1 MELLDLDGVIEK
13 GVFEIPSYQR
23 GYAWQMR
30 QLKDFWND
38 LEHVSK
44 LGNQFHYMH
53 SLTLRE
59 LENEF
64 ENSAF
69 EIIDGQ
75 QRLATSLIL
84 LGLLAKTTQNKD
96 PKYSLINL
104 EPILSYKYYG
114 LSEAFRAITEEEK
127 DLEAFKTSFYAKNL
141 IEAYAF
147 FKEKIS
153 DTPIETLEKMFDALI
168 KKMLFSVVGL
178 NDSRIDPFSS
188 FETINNRGKDLS
200 TLELLKN
207 RLHFVAHKI
216 CEGKKLEKLQQEIN
230 DTYTLIYHDLRQFED
245 DHLEGFLKHF
255 VAYYYGEKGDFK
267 KRLLEMEFNAHKRYT
282 DNTNFN
288 DEYEKIDELLLY
300 LSYSSKVWYFLH
312 TLDDEE
318 LRIEITP
325 KMRGLLD
332 KMRRLNALNDNA
344 FLPLLLSLLTIQR
357 AGKSANEQ
365 PYTTKELEGLLEHLE
380 RFGFLIYVVAGKNT
394 AKNEWIE
401 LAFKAIQA
409 YRFWGDKITIE
420 NLPTLEE
427 NFFNRQGN
435 SALELLEESIHSLKN
450 TEKWYKW
457 GKALNYL
464 LYEYELHHNP
474 ETTLNFDGSIESI
487 EHILPQNPD
496 QGYSAKEKNWA
507 KNPNIVH
514 ALGNLLL
521 MAKNANSS
529 LSNKPFD
536 EKRKEYLKGSY
547 SEKEVAKNASFGV
560 EQIKERSEKLL
571 DFLIARYR
579 IAELVDEST
588 IKAFKN
594 ALLKTLDD
602 ASLKNKGS
610 IFSASNHNKEEQAML
625 KR

>member
-1 MELLDLDGVIEK
+1 MELLNLDGVIEK

-23 GYAWQMR
+23 GYAWHKE

-44 LGNQFHYMH
+44 LGDKFHYMH

-59 LENEF
+59 LENEL
-64 ENSAF
+64 EDSAF

-84 LGLLAKTTQNKD
+84 LGLLAKITQHKD
-96 PKYSLINL
+96 PKYYSMNL

-114 LSEAFRAITEEEK
+114 LSEAFRAIMEEEK

-141 IEAYAF
+141 IDAYEF

-153 DTPIETLEKMFDALI
+153 DTPMETLEKMFDALI
-168 KKMLFSVVGL
+168 KKMLFSVVEL
-178 NDSRIDPFSS
+178 NDNRIDPFSS

-216 CEGKKLEKLQQEIN
+216 CDEEDLENLQNEIN
-230 DTYTLIYHDLRQFED
+230 DTYTRIYHDLRQFED
-245 DHLEGFLKHF
+245 AHLESFLKHF
-255 VAYYYGEKGDFK
+255 VAYYYGENSKFK
-267 KRLLEMEFNAHKRYT
+267 ERLLDTAFDAHKKY
-282 DNTNFN
+282 DDLY
-288 DEYEKIDELLLY
+288 DEYEKINDLLLY

-325 KMRGLLD
+325 KMRNLLD
-332 KMRRLNALNDNA
+332 KMRRLNALSDNA
-344 FLPLLLSLLTIQR
+344 FLPLLLSLLTIQLAVR
-357 AGKSANEQ
+357 SGSERH
-365 PYTTKELEGLLEHLE
+365 YTTKELEDLLEYLE
-380 RFGFLIYVVAGKNT
+380 RFGFLIYGVAGKDT
-394 AKNEWIE
+394 TKNEWIR

-409 YRFWGDKITIE
+409 CRFWEDKITIE
-420 NLPTLEE
+420 DLPTLEK
-427 NFFNRQGN
+427 NFFKGKY
-435 SALELLEESIHSLKN
+435 SGLELLEESIHSKKN
-450 TEKWYKW
+450 AEKWYQW

-464 LYEYELHHNP
+464 LYEYELYHNP
-474 ETTLNFDGSIESI
+474 ETTLNFDSSIESI
-487 EHILPQNPD
+487 EHILPQKPD

-507 KNPNIVH
+507 KNPHIVH

-521 MAKNANSS
+521 ISKNANSS
-529 LSNKPFD
+529 LSNKPFE
-536 EKRKEYLKGSY
+536 EKRKQYLKGSY
-547 SEKEVAKNASFGV
+547 SEKEVAKNASFGIV
-560 EQIKERSEKLL
+560 EIQKRSEKLL

-579 IAELVDEST
+579 IAELVGESA

-594 ALLKTLDD
+594 ALLKE
-602 ASLKNKGS
+602 
-610 IFSASNHNKEEQAML
+610 I
-625 KR
+625 R

>member
-1 MELLDLDGVIEK
+1 MELLNLDGVIEK

-23 GYAWQMR
+23 GYAWQER
-30 QLKDFWND
+30 QLEDFWND

-44 LGNQFHYMH
+44 LGDKFHYMH

-59 LENEF
+59 SENEF
-64 ENSAF
+64 ESSAF

-84 LGLLAKTTQNKD
+84 LGLLAKITQNKD

-141 IEAYAF
+141 IDAYAF

-178 NDSRIDPFSS
+178 NDNRIDPFSS

-200 TLELLKN
+200 TLELFKN

-216 CEGKKLEKLQQEIN
+216 CDGKKLEKLQQEIN
-230 DTYTLIYHDLRQFED
+230 NTYTLIYHDLRQFKD

-255 VAYYYGEKGDFK
+255 VAYYYGEKSDFK
-267 KRLLEMEFNAHKRYT
+267 GRLLNTAFDAHEKY
-282 DNTNFN
+282 DDLY
-288 DEYEKIDELLLY
+288 DEYERIDELLFY
-300 LSYSSKVWYFLH
+300 LSYSSKVWHFLH
-312 TLDDEE
+312 TLDGKSIALIFDDNKKLE
-318 LRIEITP
+318 IEITP

-332 KMRRLNALNDNA
+332 KMRRLNALSDNA
-344 FLPLLLSLLTIQR
+344 FLPLLLSLLTIQLV
-357 AGKSANEQ
+357 GKSANEQ
-365 PYTTKELEGLLEHLE
+365 PYTTQELESLLEYLE
-380 RFGFLIYVVAGKNT
+380 RFGFLVYGVAGKNT

-401 LAFKAIQA
+401 SAFRALKA
-409 YRFWGDKITIE
+409 YRDGEENTAIE
-420 NLPTLEE
+420 KLPTLEKS
-427 NFFNRQGN
+427 FFNKTNN
-435 SALELLEESIHSLKN
+435 SALELLEESIHSKKN
-450 TEKWYKW
+450 TEKWYRW

-464 LYEYELHHNP
+464 LYEYELYHNP
-474 ETTLNFDGSIESI
+474 ETTLNFDSSIESI
-487 EHILPQNPD
+487 EHILPQKPD
-496 QGYSAKEKNWA
+496 QGYSDKEKNWA
-507 KNPNIVH
+507 KNPHIVH

-536 EKRKEYLKGSY
+536 EKRKEYIKGSY

-560 EQIKERSEKLL
+560 AQIKERSEKLL
-571 DFLIARYR
+571 DFLIAHYR
-579 IAELVDEST
+579 IAELVDESA

-594 ALLKTLDD
+594 ALLKDI
-602 ASLKNKGS
+602 K
-610 IFSASNHNKEEQAML
+610 
-625 KR
+625 

>member
-1 MELLDLDGVIEK
+1 M
-13 GVFEIPSYQR
+13 
-23 GYAWQMR
+23 
-30 QLKDFWND
+30 
-38 LEHVSK
+38 
-44 LGNQFHYMH
+44 
-53 SLTLRE
+53 
-59 LENEF
+59 
-64 ENSAF
+64 
-69 EIIDGQ
+69 
-75 QRLATSLIL
+75 
-84 LGLLAKTTQNKD
+84 
-96 PKYSLINL
+96 
-104 EPILSYKYYG
+104 
-114 LSEAFRAITEEEK
+114 SEAFRAITEKEK
-127 DLEAFKTSFYAKNL
+127 DLKAFKTSFYAKNL
-141 IEAYAF
+141 IEAYEF
-147 FKEKIS
+147 FQEKIS
-153 DTPIETLEKMFDALI
+153 DTPIEALEKMFDALI

-178 NDSRIDPFSS
+178 NDNRIDPFSS

-230 DTYTLIYHDLRQFED
+230 DTYTLIYHDLRQFKD

-288 DEYEKIDELLLY
+288 EEYEKIDDLLFY
-300 LSYSSKVWYFLH
+300 LSYSSKVWNFLR

-325 KMRGLLD
+325 KMRDLLD
-332 KMRRLNALNDNA
+332 KMRRLNALSDNA
-344 FLPLLLSLLTIQR
+344 FLPLLLSLLTIQLAVR
-357 AGKSANEQ
+357 SGSKRH
-365 PYTTKELEGLLEHLE
+365 YTTKELEDLLEYLE
-380 RFGFLIYVVAGKNT
+380 RFGFLIYGVAGKDT
-394 AKNEWIE
+394 PKNEWIE

-409 YRFWGDKITIE
+409 CRSWDDKITIE
-420 NLPTLEE
+420 NLPTLEKS
-427 NFFNRQGN
+427 FFNRQGN
-435 SALELLEESIHSLKN
+435 SGLELLEESIHSKKN

-457 GKALNYL
+457 KNALNYL

-496 QGYSAKEKNWA
+496 QGYSAKEKSWA

-521 MAKNANSS
+521 IPKNANSS

-571 DFLIARYR
+571 DFLIVHYR
-579 IAELVDEST
+579 IAELVGESA

-594 ALLKTLDD
+594 A
-602 ASLKNKGS
+602 SLKDIK
-610 IFSASNHNKEEQAML
+610 
-625 KR
+625 

>member
-1 MELLDLDGVIEK
+1 MELLTLDGVIEK

-23 GYAWQMR
+23 GYAWQER

-44 LGNQFHYMH
+44 LGDKFHYMH

-64 ENSAF
+64 ESSAF

-104 EPILSYKYYG
+104 EPVLSYKYYG

-141 IEAYAF
+141 IDAYAF

-153 DTPIETLEKMFDALI
+153 DTPVGTLEKMFDALI
-168 KKMLFSVVGL
+168 KKMLFSVVEL
-178 NDSRIDPFSS
+178 NDNRIDPFSS

-200 TLELLKN
+200 TLELFKN

-216 CEGKKLEKLQQEIN
+216 CDGKKLEKLQNEIN
-230 DTYTLIYHDLRQFED
+230 DTYTRIYYDLRHFKD
-245 DHLEGFLKHF
+245 DHLEGFLKYF

-267 KRLLEMEFNAHKRYT
+267 KRLLEMEFNAHQRYT
-282 DNTNFN
+282 DNTNFD
-288 DEYEKIDELLLY
+288 DEYEKIDELLFY
-300 LSYSSKVWYFLH
+300 LSYSSKVWNFLH
-312 TLDDEE
+312 TLDEKSIALIFDDNRKLEM
-318 LRIEITP
+318 EITP

-332 KMRRLNALNDNA
+332 KMRRLNALSDNA
-344 FLPLLLSLLTIQR
+344 FLPLLLSLLTIQLVGR
-357 AGKSANEQ
+357 SANEQ
-365 PYTTKELEGLLEHLE
+365 PYTTQELEGLLEYLE
-380 RFGFLIYVVAGKNT
+380 RFGFLIYGVAGKNT

-401 LAFKAIQA
+401 LAFEAFRA
-409 YRFWGDKITIE
+409 YRYGEENIAIE
-420 NLPTLEE
+420 KLPTLEKS
-427 NFFNRQGN
+427 FFNRQGN
-435 SALELLEESIHSLKN
+435 SGLELLEESIHSKKN
-450 TEKWYKW
+450 TEKWYQW

-464 LYEYELHHNP
+464 LYEYELYHNP
-474 ETTLNFDGSIESI
+474 ETTLNFDSSIESI
-487 EHILPQNPD
+487 EHILPQKPD
-496 QGYSAKEKNWA
+496 QGYSAKEKSWA
-507 KNPNIVH
+507 KNPHIVH

-521 MAKNANSS
+521 IAKNANSS
-529 LSNKPFD
+529 LSNKPFE
-536 EKRKEYLKGSY
+536 EKRKAYLKGSY

-560 EQIKERSEKLL
+560 VEIQQRSEKLL

-579 IAELVDEST
+579 IAELVGESA

-594 ALLKTLDD
+594 ALLKD
-602 ASLKNKGS
+602 
-610 IFSASNHNKEEQAML
+610 IE
-625 KR
+625 

>member
-1 MELLDLDGVIEK
+1 MELLNLDGVIEK

-23 GYAWQMR
+23 GYAWQER

-44 LGNQFHYMH
+44 LGDKFHYMH

-59 LENEF
+59 TENEF

-84 LGLLAKTTQNKD
+84 LGLLAKITQNKD

-114 LSEAFRAITEEEK
+114 LSEAFRAIMEEEK
-127 DLEAFKTSFYAKNL
+127 DLERFQISFYAKNL
-141 IEAYAF
+141 IDAYAF
-147 FKEKIS
+147 FQEKIS
-153 DTPIETLEKMFDALI
+153 DTPIEALEKMFDALI

-178 NDSRIDPFSS
+178 NDNRIDPFSS

-216 CEGKKLEKLQQEIN
+216 CDGKKLEKLQQEIN

-245 DHLEGFLKHF
+245 AHLEGFLKHF

-267 KRLLEMEFNAHKRYT
+267 KRLLEMEFNAHQRYT
-282 DNTNFN
+282 DNTNFD
-288 DEYEKIDELLLY
+288 DEYEKIDDLLFY
-300 LSYSSKVWYFLH
+300 LSYSSKVWHFLH
-312 TLDDEE
+312 TLDEKSITLIVDDNKKLEM
-318 LRIEITP
+318 EITP
-325 KMRGLLD
+325 KMRSLLD
-332 KMRRLNALNDNA
+332 KMRRLNALSDNA
-344 FLPLLLSLLTIQR
+344 FLPLLLSLLTIQL

-365 PYTTKELEGLLEHLE
+365 PYTTQELEGLLEYLE
-380 RFGFLIYVVAGKNT
+380 RFGFLIYGVTGKNT

-401 LAFKAIQA
+401 LAFEAFRAFRYGEENIV
-409 YRFWGDKITIE
+409 IE
-420 NLPTLEE
+420 KLPTLEK

-435 SALELLEESIHSLKN
+435 SALELLEESIHSKKN
-450 TEKWYKW
+450 AEKWYQW

-464 LYEYELHHNP
+464 LYEYELYHNP
-474 ETTLNFDGSIESI
+474 ETTLNFDSSIESI

-521 MAKNANSS
+521 IPKNANSS
-529 LSNKPFD
+529 LSNKPFE
-536 EKRKEYLKGSY
+536 EKRKEYFKGSY

-560 EQIKERSEKLL
+560 AQIKERSEKLL
-571 DFLIARYR
+571 DFLIAHYR
-579 IAELVDEST
+579 IAELVGESA

-594 ALLKTLDD
+594 ALLKD
-602 ASLKNKGS
+602 
-610 IFSASNHNKEEQAML
+610 IE
-625 KR
+625 

>member
-1 MELLDLDGVIEK
+1 MELLNLDGVMEK

-23 GYAWQMR
+23 GYAWQER

-44 LGNQFHYMH
+44 LGDKFHYMH

-96 PKYSLINL
+96 PKCSLINL

-114 LSEAFRAITEEEK
+114 LSETFRAITEEEK

-141 IEAYAF
+141 IEAYTF

-153 DTPIETLEKMFDALI
+153 DTPIEALEKMFDALI

-178 NDSRIDPFSS
+178 NDNRIDPFSS

-216 CEGKKLEKLQQEIN
+216 CEGKKLEKLQNEIN
-230 DTYTLIYHDLRQFED
+230 NTYTLIYHDLRQFED
-245 DHLEGFLKHF
+245 AHLESFLKHF
-255 VAYYYGEKGDFK
+255 VEYYYGEKGDFK

-288 DEYEKIDELLLY
+288 EEYEKIDDLLFY
-300 LSYSSKVWYFLH
+300 LSYSSKVWNFLH
-312 TLDDEE
+312 TLDEKSITLIVDDNKKLE
-318 LRIEITP
+318 IEITP
-325 KMRGLLD
+325 KMRGLLE
-332 KMRRLNALNDNA
+332 KMRRLNALSDNA

-365 PYTTKELEGLLEHLE
+365 PYTTQELEGLLEHLE
-380 RFGFLIYVVAGKNT
+380 RFGFLIYGVASKNT

-420 NLPTLEE
+420 DLPTLEK

-435 SALELLEESIHSLKN
+435 SALELLEESILSKKN
-450 TEKWYKW
+450 AEKWYKW

-496 QGYSAKEKNWA
+496 QGYSTKEKSWA

-536 EKRKEYLKGSY
+536 EKRKQYLKGSY

-571 DFLIARYR
+571 DFLIAHYR
-579 IAELVDEST
+579 IAELVGESA

-594 ALLKTLDD
+594 ALLKDI
-602 ASLKNKGS
+602 K
-610 IFSASNHNKEEQAML
+610 
-625 KR
+625 

>member
-1 MELLDLDGVIEK
+1 MELLNLDGVIEK

-23 GYAWQMR
+23 GYAWQER

-44 LGNQFHYMH
+44 LGDKFHYMH

-59 LENEF
+59 TENEF
-64 ENSAF
+64 ESGTF

-141 IEAYAF
+141 IDAYAF

-178 NDSRIDPFSS
+178 NDNRIDPFSS

-200 TLELLKN
+200 TLELFKN

-216 CEGKKLEKLQQEIN
+216 CDEGDLENLQNEIN
-230 DTYTLIYHDLRQFED
+230 DTYTRIYHDLRFFED
-245 DHLEGFLKHF
+245 AHLEGFLKHF

-282 DNTNFN
+282 DNTNFD
-288 DEYEKIDELLLY
+288 DEYERIDDLLFY
-300 LSYSSKVWYFLH
+300 LSYSSKVWHFLH
-312 TLDDEE
+312 TLDEKSITLIVDDNKKLEM
-318 LRIEITP
+318 EITP

-332 KMRRLNALNDNA
+332 KMRRLNALSDNA
-344 FLPLLLSLLTIQR
+344 FLPLLLSLLTIQLVGR
-357 AGKSANEQ
+357 SANEQ
-365 PYTTKELEGLLEHLE
+365 PYTTKELEGLLEYLE
-380 RFGFLIYVVAGKNT
+380 RFGFLIYGVAGKNT

-401 LAFKAIQA
+401 LAFEAFRAFRYGEENIV
-409 YRFWGDKITIE
+409 IE
-420 NLPTLEE
+420 KLPTLEKS
-427 NFFNRQGN
+427 FFNRQGN
-435 SALELLEESIHSLKN
+435 SGLELLEESIHSKKN
-450 TEKWYKW
+450 AEKWYQW

-474 ETTLNFDGSIESI
+474 ETTLNFDSSIESI

-496 QGYSAKEKNWA
+496 QGYSTKEKNWA

-521 MAKNANSS
+521 IPKNANSS

-547 SEKEVAKNASFGV
+547 SEKEVAKNASFGI

-571 DFLIARYR
+571 DFLIAHYR
-579 IAELVDEST
+579 IAELVNESA

-594 ALLKTLDD
+594 A
-602 ASLKNKGS
+602 SLKDIK
-610 IFSASNHNKEEQAML
+610 
-625 KR
+625 

>member
-1 MELLDLDGVIEK
+1 MELLTLDGVIEK

-23 GYAWQMR
+23 GYAWQIR

-53 SLTLRE
+53 SLTLRG
-59 LENEF
+59 LENEL
-64 ENSAF
+64 EDSAF

-84 LGLLAKTTQNKD
+84 LGLLAKTTKHKD
-96 PKYSLINL
+96 PKYDSINL

-114 LSEAFRAITEEEK
+114 LSEAFRAIMGEEK

-147 FKEKIS
+147 FQEKIS
-153 DTPIETLEKMFDALI
+153 DTPMETLEKMFDALT
-168 KKMLFSVVGL
+168 KKMLFSVVEL
-178 NDSRIDPFSS
+178 NDNRIDPFSS

-216 CEGKKLEKLQQEIN
+216 CDEEDLENLQQEIN
-230 DTYTLIYHDLRQFED
+230 DTYTRIYHDLRQFED
-245 DHLEGFLKHF
+245 DHLESFLKHF
-255 VAYYYGEKGDFK
+255 VAYYYGENSKFK
-267 KRLLEMEFNAHKRYT
+267 ERLLDTAFDAHKKY
-282 DNTNFN
+282 DDLY
-288 DEYEKIDELLLY
+288 DEYEKINDLLLY
-300 LSYSSKVWYFLH
+300 LSYSSKVWYFLR

-332 KMRRLNALNDNA
+332 KMWRLNDLSDNA
-344 FLPLLLSLLTIQR
+344 FLPLLLSLLTIQLAVR
-357 AGKSANEQ
+357 SGSERH
-365 PYTTKELEGLLEHLE
+365 YTAQELEDLLEYLE
-380 RFGFLIYVVAGKNT
+380 RFGFLIYGVAGKNT
-394 AKNEWIE
+394 AKNEWIG

-409 YRFWGDKITIE
+409 CRFWEDKITIE
-420 NLPTLEE
+420 DLPPLEKH
-427 NFFNRQGN
+427 FFNKQNN
-435 SALELLEESIHSLKN
+435 SALELLEENIHSKKN
-450 TEKWYKW
+450 TEKWYQW

-474 ETTLNFDGSIESI
+474 ETTLNFDSSIESI
-487 EHILPQNPD
+487 EHILPQKPD
-496 QGYSAKEKNWA
+496 QGYSAKEKSWA
-507 KNPNIVH
+507 KNPHIVH

-521 MAKNANSS
+521 IPKNANSS
-529 LSNKPFD
+529 LSNKPFE
-536 EKRKEYLKGSY
+536 EKRKAYLKGSY
-547 SEKEVAKNASFGV
+547 SEKEVAKNASFGIT
-560 EQIKERSEKLL
+560 EIQQRSEKLL
-571 DFLIARYR
+571 DFLIAHYC
-579 IAELVDEST
+579 IAELVGESA

-594 ALLKTLDD
+594 ALLKD
-602 ASLKNKGS
+602 
-610 IFSASNHNKEEQAML
+610 IE
-625 KR
+625 

>member
-1 MELLDLDGVIEK
+1 MKLLDLDGVIEK

-23 GYAWQMR
+23 GYAWQER

-44 LGNQFHYMH
+44 LGDKFHYMH

-64 ENSAF
+64 EDSAF

-127 DLEAFKTSFYAKNL
+127 DLKAFKTSFYAKNL
-141 IEAYAF
+141 IDAYAF

-153 DTPIETLEKMFDALI
+153 NTPIETLEKMFDAII
-168 KKMLFSVVGL
+168 KKMLFSVVEL
-178 NDSRIDPFSS
+178 NDNRIYPFSS

-200 TLELLKN
+200 TLELFKN

-216 CEGKKLEKLQQEIN
+216 CDEEDLENIQQEIN
-230 DTYTLIYHDLRQFED
+230 DTYTRIYHDLRHFKD

-282 DNTNFN
+282 DNTNFD
-288 DEYEKIDELLLY
+288 DEYERIDDLLFY
-300 LSYSSKVWYFLH
+300 LSYSSKVWHFLH
-312 TLDDEE
+312 TLDEKSIALIVDDNKKLEM
-318 LRIEITP
+318 EITP
-325 KMRGLLD
+325 KMRGLLE
-332 KMRRLNALNDNA
+332 KMRRLNALSDNA
-344 FLPLLLSLLTIQR
+344 FLPLLLSLLTIQLVGR
-357 AGKSANEQ
+357 SANEQ
-365 PYTTKELEGLLEHLE
+365 PYTTQELEGLLEYLE
-380 RFGFLIYVVAGKNT
+380 RFGFLIYGVAGKNT

-401 LAFKAIQA
+401 SAFMAFKA
-409 YRFWGDKITIE
+409 YRDGEENIAIE
-420 NLPTLEE
+420 KLPTLEKS
-427 NFFNRQGN
+427 FFNKTKN
-435 SALELLEESIHSLKN
+435 SALELLEESIHSKKN
-450 TEKWYKW
+450 TEKWYGW

-464 LYEYELHHNP
+464 LYEYELCHNP
-474 ETTLNFDGSIESI
+474 ETTLNFDSNIESI

-521 MAKNANSS
+521 IPKNANSS

-536 EKRKEYLKGSY
+536 EKRKEYIKGSY
-547 SEKEVAKNASFGV
+547 SEKEVAKNASFGIT
-560 EQIKERSEKLL
+560 EIQQRSEKLL
-571 DFLIARYR
+571 DFLIAHYR
-579 IAELVDEST
+579 IAELVSEDA
-588 IKAFKN
+588 IKDFKN
-594 ALLKTLDD
+594 ALLKDI
-602 ASLKNKGS
+602 K
-610 IFSASNHNKEEQAML
+610 
-625 KR
+625 

>member
-1 MELLDLDGVIEK
+1 MELLNLDGVIEK

-23 GYAWQMR
+23 GYAWQIR

-64 ENSAF
+64 ESSAF

-127 DLEAFKTSFYAKNL
+127 DLKAFKTSFYAKNL
-141 IEAYAF
+141 IDAYTF

-153 DTPIETLEKMFDALI
+153 DTPIEALEKMFDALI
-168 KKMLFSVVGL
+168 NKMLFSVVGL
-178 NDSRIDPFSS
+178 NDNRIDPFSS

-200 TLELLKN
+200 TLELFKN

-216 CEGKKLEKLQQEIN
+216 CDGKKLEKLQQEIN
-230 DTYTLIYHDLRQFED
+230 DTYTLIYHDLKQLED

-282 DNTNFN
+282 DNTNFD
-288 DEYEKIDELLLY
+288 DEYERIDDLLFY
-300 LSYSSKVWYFLH
+300 LSYSSKVWNFLH
-312 TLDDEE
+312 PLDEKSITLIVDDNKKLEM
-318 LRIEITP
+318 EITP
-325 KMRGLLD
+325 KMRGLLN

-344 FLPLLLSLLTIQR
+344 FLPLLLSLLTIQLVGR
-357 AGKSANEQ
+357 SANEQ
-365 PYTTKELEGLLEHLE
+365 PYTTQELEGLLEYLE
-380 RFGFLIYVVAGKNT
+380 RFGFLIYGVAGKNT
-394 AKNEWIE
+394 PKNEWIE
-401 LAFKAIQA
+401 LAFRAFKA
-409 YRFWGDKITIE
+409 YRDGEENTAIE
-420 NLPTLEE
+420 DLPTLEKS
-427 NFFNRQGN
+427 FFNKTKN
-435 SALELLEESIHSLKN
+435 SALELLEENIHSKKN
-450 TEKWYKW
+450 TEKWYRW

-474 ETTLNFDGSIESI
+474 ETTLNFDSSIESI
-487 EHILPQNPD
+487 EHILPQKPD
-496 QGYSAKEKNWA
+496 QGYSDKEKNWA
-507 KNPNIVH
+507 KNPHIVH

-521 MAKNANSS
+521 IPKNANSS

-571 DFLIARYR
+571 DFLIAHYR
-579 IAELVDEST
+579 IAELVNESA

-594 ALLKTLDD
+594 ALLKDI
-602 ASLKNKGS
+602 K
-610 IFSASNHNKEEQAML
+610 
-625 KR
+625 

>member
-23 GYAWQMR
+23 GYAWQER

-44 LGNQFHYMH
+44 LGDKFHYMH

-64 ENSAF
+64 ESSAF

-114 LSEAFRAITEEEK
+114 LNEAFRAIMEGEK
-127 DLEAFKTSFYAKNL
+127 DLERFQTSFYAKNL
-141 IEAYAF
+141 IDAYAF

-153 DTPIETLEKMFDALI
+153 DTPVETLEKMFDALI
-168 KKMLFSVVGL
+168 KKMLFSVVEL

-200 TLELLKN
+200 TLELFKN

-216 CEGKKLEKLQQEIN
+216 CDGKKLEKLQNEIN
-230 DTYTLIYHDLRQFED
+230 DTYTRIYYDLRQFED
-245 DHLEGFLKHF
+245 AHLESFLKHF
-255 VAYYYGEKGDFK
+255 VEYYYGEKGDFK
-267 KRLLEMEFNAHKRYT
+267 KRLLEMEFNAHQRYT
-282 DNTNFN
+282 DNTNFD
-288 DEYEKIDELLLY
+288 DEYERIDHLLFY
-300 LSYSSKVWYFLH
+300 LSYSSKVWNFLH
-312 TLDDEE
+312 TLDEKSIALIFDDNRKLEM
-318 LRIEITP
+318 EITP
-325 KMRGLLD
+325 KMHGLLD
-332 KMRRLNALNDNA
+332 KMRRLNVLSVNA
-344 FLPLLLSLLTIQR
+344 FLPLLLSLLTIQLVGR
-357 AGKSANEQ
+357 SANEQ
-365 PYTTKELEGLLEHLE
+365 PYTTQELEGLLEYLE
-380 RFGFLIYVVAGKNT
+380 RFGFLIYGVAGKNT

-401 LAFKAIQA
+401 LAFMAFRA
-409 YRFWGDKITIE
+409 YRYGEENIAIE
-420 NLPTLEE
+420 KLPTLEKS
-427 NFFNRQGN
+427 FFNRQGN
-435 SALELLEESIHSLKN
+435 SALELLEESIHSKKN
-450 TEKWYKW
+450 TEKWYQW
-457 GKALNYL
+457 GKVLNYL

-474 ETTLNFDGSIESI
+474 ETTPNFDSSIESI
-487 EHILPQNPD
+487 EHILPQKPD

-507 KNPNIVH
+507 KNPHIVH

-521 MAKNANSS
+521 IPKNANSS
-529 LSNKPFD
+529 LSNKPFE

-560 EQIKERSEKLL
+560 AQIKERSEKLL
-571 DFLIARYR
+571 NFLIARYR
-579 IAELVDEST
+579 IAELVGESA
-588 IKAFKN
+588 IKSFKN
-594 ALLKTLDD
+594 ALLKD
-602 ASLKNKGS
+602 
-610 IFSASNHNKEEQAML
+610 IE
-625 KR
+625 

>member
-1 MELLDLDGVIEK
+1 MELLNLDGVIEK

-23 GYAWQMR
+23 GYAWQIR

-44 LGNQFHYMH
+44 LGSQFHYMH

-96 PKYSLINL
+96 PKYSLTNL

-114 LSEAFRAITEEEK
+114 LSEAFRAIIEEEK
-127 DLEAFKTSFYAKNL
+127 DLKAFKTSFYAKNL
-141 IEAYAF
+141 IDAYTF

-153 DTPIETLEKMFDALI
+153 DTPIEALEKMFDALT
-168 KKMLFSVVGL
+168 KKMLFSVVEL
-178 NDSRIDPFSS
+178 NDNRIDPFSS

-230 DTYTLIYHDLRQFED
+230 DTYTLIYHDLRQSED
-245 DHLEGFLKHF
+245 AHLEGFLKHF

-288 DEYEKIDELLLY
+288 DEYEKIDELLFY
-300 LSYSSKVWYFLH
+300 LSYSSKVWNFLH
-312 TLDDEE
+312 TPDEKSIALIVDDNKKLE
-318 LRIEITP
+318 IEITP
-325 KMRGLLD
+325 NMRGLLE
-332 KMRRLNALNDNA
+332 KMRRLNALSENA

-380 RFGFLIYVVAGKNT
+380 RFGFLIYGVAGKNT

-420 NLPTLEE
+420 DLPALEK

-450 TEKWYKW
+450 TEKWYQW

-487 EHILPQNPD
+487 EHILPQKPD
-496 QGYSAKEKNWA
+496 QGYSAKEKSWA
-507 KNPNIVH
+507 KNPHIVH

-521 MAKNANSS
+521 IAKNTNSS

-536 EKRKEYLKGSY
+536 EKRKQYLKGSY

-560 EQIKERSEKLL
+560 AQIKERSERLL
-571 DFLIARYR
+571 NFLIAHYR
-579 IAELVDEST
+579 IAELVDESA

-594 ALLKTLDD
+594 ALLKDI
-602 ASLKNKGS
+602 K
-610 IFSASNHNKEEQAML
+610 
-625 KR
+625 

>member
-1 MELLDLDGVIEK
+1 MELLDLDGVMAK

-44 LGNQFHYMH
+44 LGDKFHYMH

-84 LGLLAKTTQNKD
+84 LSLLAKITKHKD
-96 PKYSLINL
+96 PKYSSMNL
-104 EPILSYKYYG
+104 EPVLSYKYYG
-114 LSEAFRAITEEEK
+114 LNEAFRAIMEEEK
-127 DLEAFKTSFYAKNL
+127 DLERFQTSFYAKNL
-141 IEAYAF
+141 IDAYAF
-147 FKEKIS
+147 FQEKIS
-153 DTPIETLEKMFDALI
+153 DTPIETLEKMFDALT
-168 KKMLFSVVGL
+168 KKMLFSVVEL

-200 TLELLKN
+200 TLELFKN
-207 RLHFVAHKI
+207 RLHFVVHKI
-216 CEGKKLEKLQQEIN
+216 CDEEELENLQQEIN

-245 DHLEGFLKHF
+245 DHLERFLKHF

-282 DNTNFN
+282 VNTTFS
-288 DEYEKIDELLLY
+288 DEYEKIDDLLFY
-300 LSYSSKVWYFLH
+300 LSYSSKVWNFLH
-312 TLDDEE
+312 TPDEKSTALIVDDNKKLE
-318 LRIEITP
+318 IEITP
-325 KMRGLLD
+325 KMRGLLE
-332 KMRRLNALNDNA
+332 KMRRLNALSDNA
-344 FLPLLLSLLTIQR
+344 FLPLLLSLLTIQLAVR
-357 AGKSANEQ
+357 SGSERH
-365 PYTTKELEGLLEHLE
+365 YTTKELEDLLEYLE
-380 RFGFLIYVVAGKNT
+380 RFGFLIYGVAGKNT
-394 AKNEWIE
+394 AKNEWIG

-409 YRFWGDKITIE
+409 YRFWGDKISIE
-420 NLPTLEE
+420 ELPTLEK
-427 NFFNRQGN
+427 NFFKGN
-435 SALELLEESIHSLKN
+435 YSGLELLEESIHSKKN
-450 TEKWYKW
+450 TEKWYQW

-474 ETTLNFDGSIESI
+474 ETTLNFDSSLESIESI

-536 EKRKEYLKGSY
+536 EKRKAYLKGSY

-571 DFLIARYR
+571 DFLIAHYR
-579 IAELVDEST
+579 IAELVGESA

-594 ALLKTLDD
+594 A
-602 ASLKNKGS
+602 SLEDIK
-610 IFSASNHNKEEQAML
+610 
-625 KR
+625 

>member
-1 MELLDLDGVIEK
+1 MELLNLDGVIEK

-23 GYAWQMR
+23 GYAWQMK
-30 QLKDFWND
+30 QLEDFWND

-44 LGNQFHYMH
+44 LENKFHYMH
-53 SLTLRE
+53 SLTLRKSDDD
-59 LENEF
+59 F
-64 ENSAF
+64 GDIDF

-84 LGLLAKTTQNKD
+84 LGLLAKTTKNEN
-96 PKYSLINL
+96 YSLANL
-104 EPILSYKYYG
+104 KSILSYNFYYHDIG
-114 LSEAFRAITEEEK
+114 EAFRAITEEE
-127 DLEAFKTSFYAKNL
+127 DLEKFKTSFYAKNL
-141 IEAYAF
+141 IKAYTF
-147 FKEKIS
+147 FKEEIS
-153 DTPIETLEKMFDALI
+153 NTPIETLEKMFDALI
-168 KKMLFSVVGL
+168 KKMLFSVVEL
-178 NDSRIDPFSS
+178 NDNRIDPFSS

-216 CEGKKLEKLQQEIN
+216 CDEKEELENLQKKIN
-230 DTYTLIYHDLRQFED
+230 DTYTRIYYDLRHFKD

-288 DEYEKIDELLLY
+288 DEYERIDDLLFY
-300 LSYSSKVWYFLH
+300 LSYSSKVWNFLH
-312 TLDDEE
+312 TLDEKSIALIFDDNRKLEM
-318 LRIEITP
+318 EITP
-325 KMRGLLD
+325 KTRGLLD
-332 KMRRLNALNDNA
+332 KMRRLNALSDNA
-344 FLPLLLSLLTIQR
+344 FLPLLLSLLTIQLVGR
-357 AGKSANEQ
+357 SANEQ
-365 PYTTKELEGLLEHLE
+365 PYTTQELEGLLEYLE
-380 RFGFLIYVVAGKNT
+380 RFGFLIYGVAGKDT

-401 LAFKAIQA
+401 LAFEAFRA
-409 YRFWGDKITIE
+409 YRYGEENIVIE
-420 NLPTLEE
+420 KLPTLEKS
-427 NFFNRQGN
+427 FFKGEH
-435 SALELLEESIHSLKN
+435 SGLELLEESIHSKKN
-450 TEKWYKW
+450 TEKWYQW

-474 ETTLNFDGSIESI
+474 ETTLNFDSSIESI

-529 LSNKPFD
+529 LSNKPFG

-547 SEKEVAKNASFGV
+547 SEKEVAKNASFGIT
-560 EQIKERSEKLL
+560 EIQERSEKLL

-579 IAELVDEST
+579 IAELVGESA

-594 ALLKTLDD
+594 ALLKEI
-602 ASLKNKGS
+602 K
-610 IFSASNHNKEEQAML
+610 
-625 KR
+625 

>member
-1 MELLDLDGVIEK
+1 MELLNLDGVIEK

-23 GYAWQMR
+23 GYAWQER

-44 LGNQFHYMH
+44 LGDKFHYMH

-64 ENSAF
+64 EDSAF

-127 DLEAFKTSFYAKNL
+127 DLKAFKTSFYAKNL
-141 IEAYAF
+141 IDAYAF

-153 DTPIETLEKMFDALI
+153 NTPIETLEKMFDAII
-168 KKMLFSVVGL
+168 KKMLFSVVEL
-178 NDSRIDPFSS
+178 NDNRIDPFSS

-200 TLELLKN
+200 TLELFKN

-216 CEGKKLEKLQQEIN
+216 CDEEDLENIQQEIN
-230 DTYTLIYHDLRQFED
+230 DTYTRIYHDLRHFKD

-282 DNTNFN
+282 DNTNFD
-288 DEYEKIDELLLY
+288 DEYERIDDLLFY
-300 LSYSSKVWYFLH
+300 LSYSSKVWHFLH
-312 TLDDEE
+312 TLDEKSIALIVDDNKKLEM
-318 LRIEITP
+318 EITP
-325 KMRGLLD
+325 KMRGFLE
-332 KMRRLNALNDNA
+332 KMRRLNALSDNA
-344 FLPLLLSLLTIQR
+344 FLPLLLSLLTIQLV
-357 AGKSANEQ
+357 GKSANEQ
-365 PYTTKELEGLLEHLE
+365 PYTTQELEGLLEYLE
-380 RFGFLIYVVAGKNT
+380 RFGFLIYGVAGKNT
-394 AKNEWIE
+394 AKHEWIE
-401 LAFKAIQA
+401 LAFQAFRA
-409 YRFWGDKITIE
+409 YRYGEENIAIGD
-420 NLPTLEE
+420 LPTLEKS
-427 NFFNRQGN
+427 FFNRQGN
-435 SALELLEESIHSLKN
+435 SALELLEEYIHSKKN
-450 TEKWYKW
+450 TEKWYQW

-474 ETTLNFDGSIESI
+474 ETTLNFDSSIESI
-487 EHILPQNPD
+487 EHILPQKPD
-496 QGYSAKEKNWA
+496 QGYSDKEKNWA
-507 KNPNIVH
+507 KNPHIVH

-521 MAKNANSS
+521 IPKNANSS
-529 LSNKPFD
+529 LSNKPFE

-560 EQIKERSEKLL
+560 AQIKERSEKLL
-571 DFLIARYR
+571 DFLIAHYR
-579 IAELVDEST
+579 IAELVGESA

-594 ALLKTLDD
+594 ALLKD
-602 ASLKNKGS
+602 
-610 IFSASNHNKEEQAML
+610 IE
-625 KR
+625 

>member
-23 GYAWQMR
+23 GYAWQER

-44 LGNQFHYMH
+44 LGDKFHYMH

-59 LENEF
+59 LENEL
-64 ENSAF
+64 ESSTF

-114 LSEAFRAITEEEK
+114 LSEAFRAITEEE
-127 DLEAFKTSFYAKNL
+127 DLEKFKTSFYAKNL
-141 IEAYAF
+141 IDAYAF

-153 DTPIETLEKMFDALI
+153 DTPVGTLERMFDALI

-178 NDSRIDPFSS
+178 NDNRIDPFSS

-245 DHLEGFLKHF
+245 AHLESFLKHF

-282 DNTNFN
+282 DNTNF
-288 DEYEKIDELLLY
+288 DEEYEKIDDLLFY
-300 LSYSSKVWYFLH
+300 LSYSSKVWNFLH
-312 TLDDEE
+312 TLDEKSIALIVDDNKKLEM
-318 LRIEITP
+318 EITP
-325 KMRGLLD
+325 KMRNLLE

-365 PYTTKELEGLLEHLE
+365 PYTTKELEGLLEYLE
-380 RFGFLIYVVAGKNT
+380 RFGFLIYGVAGKNA

-401 LAFKAIQA
+401 LAFMAFKA
-409 YRFWGDKITIE
+409 YRYGEENIVIE
-420 NLPTLEE
+420 KLPTLEK

-435 SALELLEESIHSLKN
+435 SGLELLEENIHSKKN
-450 TEKWYKW
+450 TEKWYQW

-474 ETTLNFDGSIESI
+474 ETTLNFDSSIESI
-487 EHILPQNPD
+487 EHILPQKPD
-496 QGYSAKEKNWA
+496 QGYSAKEKSWA
-507 KNPNIVH
+507 KNPHVVH

-521 MAKNANSS
+521 ISKNANSS

-536 EKRKEYLKGSY
+536 EKRKQYLKGSY
-547 SEKEVAKNASFGV
+547 SEKEVAKNASFGIV
-560 EQIKERSEKLL
+560 EIQKRSEKLL

-579 IAELVDEST
+579 IAELVGESA
-588 IKAFKN
+588 IKDFKN
-594 ALLKTLDD
+594 ALLKEI
-602 ASLKNKGS
+602 K
-610 IFSASNHNKEEQAML
+610 
-625 KR
+625 

>member
-23 GYAWQMR
+23 GYAWQDR

-44 LGNQFHYMH
+44 LGDKFHYMH

-64 ENSAF
+64 ESGAF

-127 DLEAFKTSFYAKNL
+127 DLEAFNTSTSFYAKNL
-141 IEAYAF
+141 IKAYEF
-147 FKEKIS
+147 FQEKIS
-153 DTPIETLEKMFDALI
+153 DTPIEALEKMFDALI

-178 NDSRIDPFSS
+178 NDNRIDPFSS

-216 CEGKKLEKLQQEIN
+216 CESKKLEKLQQEIN

-288 DEYEKIDELLLY
+288 EEYEKIDDLLFY
-300 LSYSSKVWYFLH
+300 LSYSSKVWNFLH
-312 TLDDEE
+312 TLDEKSITLIFDDNKKLE
-318 LRIEITP
+318 IEITP
-325 KMRGLLD
+325 KMRGLLE

-344 FLPLLLSLLTIQR
+344 FLPLLLSLLTIQL
-357 AGKSANEQ
+357 AGKGANEQ
-365 PYTTKELEGLLEHLE
+365 PYTTKELEGLLEYLE
-380 RFGFLIYVVAGKNT
+380 RFGFLVYGVAGKNT

-401 LAFKAIQA
+401 LSFKAFRAFRYGEENIV
-409 YRFWGDKITIE
+409 IE
-420 NLPTLEE
+420 NLPTLEK

-435 SALELLEESIHSLKN
+435 SGLELLEESIHSLKN
-450 TEKWYKW
+450 AEKWYQW

-474 ETTLNFDGSIESI
+474 ETTLNFDSSIESI

-521 MAKNANSS
+521 IPKNANSS

-547 SEKEVAKNASFGV
+547 SEKEVAKNASFVV

-571 DFLIARYR
+571 DFLIAHYR
-579 IAELVDEST
+579 IAELVGESA

-594 ALLKTLDD
+594 A
-602 ASLKNKGS
+602 SLKDIK
-610 IFSASNHNKEEQAML
+610 
-625 KR
+625 

>member
-1 MELLDLDGVIEK
+1 MELLDLDGVMEK

-23 GYAWQMR
+23 GYAWQER

-44 LGNQFHYMH
+44 LGDKFHYMH

-59 LENEF
+59 TENDF

-114 LSEAFRAITEEEK
+114 LSEAFRAITEEEN

-141 IEAYAF
+141 IDAYAF

-153 DTPIETLEKMFDALI
+153 DTPIETLERMFDALI

-178 NDSRIDPFSS
+178 NDNRIDPFSS

-207 RLHFVAHKI
+207 RLHFVVHKI

-245 DHLEGFLKHF
+245 EHLEGFLKHF

-288 DEYEKIDELLLY
+288 EEYEKIDDLLFY
-300 LSYSSKVWYFLH
+300 LSYSSKVWNFLH
-312 TLDDEE
+312 TLDEKSITIIVDDNKKLE
-318 LRIEITP
+318 IEITP
-325 KMRGLLD
+325 KMRGLLE

-365 PYTTKELEGLLEHLE
+365 PYTTKELEAYLEHLE
-380 RFGFLIYVVAGKNT
+380 RFGFLIYGVAGKKT

-420 NLPTLEE
+420 DLPALEK

-435 SALELLEESIHSLKN
+435 SALELLEESIHSKKN
-450 TEKWYKW
+450 AEKWYQW

-536 EKRKEYLKGSY
+536 EKRKQYLKGSY
-547 SEKEVAKNASFGV
+547 SEKEVAKNAFFGV

-571 DFLIARYR
+571 DFLIAHYR
-579 IAELVDEST
+579 IAELVGESA

-594 ALLKTLDD
+594 ALLKDI
-602 ASLKNKGS
+602 K
-610 IFSASNHNKEEQAML
+610 
-625 KR
+625 

>member
-1 MELLDLDGVIEK
+1 MELLNLDGVIEK

-23 GYAWQMR
+23 GYAWQTK
-30 QLKDFWND
+30 QIEDFWND

-44 LGNQFHYMH
+44 LGDKFHYMH

-59 LENEF
+59 LENEL
-64 ENSAF
+64 EDSAF

-96 PKYSLINL
+96 PKYYSMNL

-127 DLEAFKTSFYAKNL
+127 DLEKFKTSFYAKNL
-141 IEAYAF
+141 IKAYEF
-147 FKEKIS
+147 FQEKIS
-153 DTPIETLEKMFDALI
+153 DTPVGTLEKMFDALI

-178 NDSRIDPFSS
+178 NDNRIDPFSS

-200 TLELLKN
+200 TLELFKN
-207 RLHFVAHKI
+207 RLHFVSHKI
-216 CEGKKLEKLQQEIN
+216 CDEEDLENLQQEIN
-230 DTYTLIYHDLRQFED
+230 DTYTRIYHDLRFFKD
-245 DHLEGFLKHF
+245 DHLESFLKHF
-255 VAYYYGEKGDFK
+255 VAYYYGENSKFK
-267 KRLLEMEFNAHKRYT
+267 ERLLDTAFDAHKKYHSSY
-282 DNTNFN
+282 
-288 DEYEKIDELLLY
+288 DEYEKINDLLLY

-325 KMRGLLD
+325 KMRSLLD
-332 KMRRLNALNDNA
+332 KMRRLNALSDNA
-344 FLPLLLSLLTIQR
+344 FLPLLLSLLTIQLVGR
-357 AGKSANEQ
+357 SANEQ
-365 PYTTKELEGLLEHLE
+365 PYTTQELEGLLEYLE
-380 RFGFLIYVVAGKNT
+380 RFGFLVYGVAGKNT

-401 LAFKAIQA
+401 LAFKAFRA
-409 YRFWGDKITIE
+409 YRYGEENIVIE
-420 NLPTLEE
+420 KLPTLEKS
-427 NFFNRQGN
+427 FFNRQGN
-435 SALELLEESIHSLKN
+435 SGLELLEESIHSKKN
-450 TEKWYKW
+450 TEKWYQW

-474 ETTLNFDGSIESI
+474 ETTLNFDSSIESI
-487 EHILPQNPD
+487 EHILPQKPD
-496 QGYSAKEKNWA
+496 QGYSAKEKSWA
-507 KNPNIVH
+507 KNPHIVH

-521 MAKNANSS
+521 IPKNANSS
-529 LSNKPFD
+529 LSNKPFN

-560 EQIKERSEKLL
+560 AQIKERSEKLL
-571 DFLIARYR
+571 DFLIAHYR
-579 IAELVDEST
+579 IAELVSEDA

-594 ALLKTLDD
+594 ALLKEI
-602 ASLKNKGS
+602 K
-610 IFSASNHNKEEQAML
+610 
-625 KR
+625 

>member
-23 GYAWQMR
+23 GYAWQER

-44 LGNQFHYMH
+44 LGDKFHYMH

-59 LENEF
+59 TENEF

-114 LSEAFRAITEEEK
+114 LSEAFRAITEEEN

-153 DTPIETLEKMFDALI
+153 DTPIETLERMFDALI
-168 KKMLFSVVGL
+168 RKMLFSVVGL
-178 NDSRIDPFSS
+178 NDNRIDPFSS

-216 CEGKKLEKLQQEIN
+216 CDGKKLEKLQQEIN

-288 DEYEKIDELLLY
+288 EEYEKIDDLLFY
-300 LSYSSKVWYFLH
+300 LSYSSKVWNFLH
-312 TLDDEE
+312 TLDEKSITIIVDDNKKLE
-318 LRIEITP
+318 IEITP
-325 KMRGLLD
+325 KMRGLLE

-365 PYTTKELEGLLEHLE
+365 PYTTKELEAYLEHLE
-380 RFGFLIYVVAGKNT
+380 RFGFLIYGVAGKKT

-420 NLPTLEE
+420 DLPALEK

-435 SALELLEESIHSLKN
+435 SALELLEESIHSKKN
-450 TEKWYKW
+450 AEKWYQW

-536 EKRKEYLKGSY
+536 EKRKQYLKGSY

-571 DFLIARYR
+571 DFLIAHYR
-579 IAELVDEST
+579 IAELVGESV

-594 ALLKTLDD
+594 ALLKDI
-602 ASLKNKGS
+602 K
-610 IFSASNHNKEEQAML
+610 
-625 KR
+625 

>member
-1 MELLDLDGVIEK
+1 MELLNLDGVVEK

-23 GYAWQMR
+23 GYAWQKR

-44 LGNQFHYMH
+44 LGDKFHYMH

-59 LENEF
+59 SENEL
-64 ENSAF
+64 EDSAF

-84 LGLLAKTTQNKD
+84 LGILAKITQNKD

-141 IEAYAF
+141 IKAYEF
-147 FKEKIS
+147 FQEKIS
-153 DTPIETLEKMFDALI
+153 DTPVGTLEKMFDALI
-168 KKMLFSVVGL
+168 KKMLFSVVEL
-178 NDSRIDPFSS
+178 NDNRIDPFSS

-200 TLELLKN
+200 TLELFKN

-216 CEGKKLEKLQQEIN
+216 CDGKKLEKLQNEIN
-230 DTYTLIYHDLRQFED
+230 DTYTRIYYDLRHFKD

-255 VAYYYGEKGDFK
+255 VAYYYGENSKFK
-267 KRLLEMEFNAHKRYT
+267 ERLLNTAFDAHKKYT
-282 DNTNFN
+282 HNTPFS
-288 DEYEKIDELLLY
+288 DEYDKIDELLFY

-312 TLDDEE
+312 TPDEKAITLKE
-318 LRIEITP
+318 FKIEITP
-325 KMRGLLD
+325 KTHTLLD
-332 KMRRLNALNDNA
+332 KMRRLNALSDNA
-344 FLPLLLSLLTIQR
+344 FLPLLLSLFTIQLE
-357 AGKSANEQ
+357 GKHANKQ
-365 PYTTKELEGLLEHLE
+365 PYTTKELEGLLEYLE
-380 RFGFLIYVVAGKNT
+380 RFGFLIYGVAGKNT

-401 LAFKAIQA
+401 LAFKAFRS
-409 YRFWGDKITIE
+409 YREGEGNITIE
-420 NLPTLEE
+420 DLPTLEKS
-427 NFFNRQGN
+427 FFNRQGN
-435 SALELLEESIHSLKN
+435 STLELLEETIHSKKN
-450 TEKWYKW
+450 TEKWYQW

-464 LYEYELHHNP
+464 LYEYELYHNP
-474 ETTLNFDGSIESI
+474 ETTLNFDDSIESI
-487 EHILPQNPD
+487 EHILPQKPD

-507 KNPNIVH
+507 KNPHIAH

-521 MAKNANSS
+521 IPKNANSS
-529 LSNKPFD
+529 LSNKPFE
-536 EKRKEYLKGSY
+536 EKRKAYLGSY

-560 EQIKERSEKLL
+560 AQIKERSEKLL

-579 IAELVDEST
+579 IAELVGEDA
-588 IKAFKN
+588 IKDFKN
-594 ALLKTLDD
+594 ALLKDI
-602 ASLKNKGS
+602 K
-610 IFSASNHNKEEQAML
+610 
-625 KR
+625 

>member
-1 MELLDLDGVIEK
+1 MELLNLDGVIEK

-23 GYAWQMR
+23 GYAWQER

-44 LGNQFHYMH
+44 LGNKFHYMH

-64 ENSAF
+64 ESSAF

-84 LGLLAKTTQNKD
+84 LGLLAKITQNKD

-127 DLEAFKTSFYAKNL
+127 DLERFQTSFYAKNL
-141 IEAYAF
+141 IDAYAF
-147 FKEKIS
+147 FQEKIS
-153 DTPIETLEKMFDALI
+153 NTPIETLEKMFDALI
-168 KKMLFSVVGL
+168 KKMLFSVVEL
-178 NDSRIDPFSS
+178 NDNRIDPFSS

-216 CEGKKLEKLQQEIN
+216 CDEEDLENLQNEIN
-230 DTYTLIYHDLRQFED
+230 DTYTRIYHDLRQFED
-245 DHLEGFLKHF
+245 AHLESFLKHF

-282 DNTNFN
+282 DNTNFD
-288 DEYEKIDELLLY
+288 DEYERIDDLLFY

-312 TLDDEE
+312 TLDEKSIALIVDDNKKLEM
-318 LRIEITP
+318 EITP
-325 KMRGLLD
+325 KMRSLLD
-332 KMRRLNALNDNA
+332 KMRRLNALSDNA

-357 AGKSANEQ
+357 AGRSANEQ
-365 PYTTKELEGLLEHLE
+365 PYTTQELEGLLEYLE
-380 RFGFLIYVVAGKNT
+380 RFGFLVYGVAGKNT
-394 AKNEWIE
+394 ARNEWIE
-401 LAFKAIQA
+401 SAFEAFRA
-409 YRFWGDKITIE
+409 YRYGEENIVIE
-420 NLPTLEE
+420 KLPTLEK
-427 NFFNRQGN
+427 NFFKGEH
-435 SALELLEESIHSLKN
+435 SGLELLEENIHSKKN
-450 TEKWYKW
+450 TEKWYQW

-474 ETTLNFDGSIESI
+474 ETTLNFDSSIESI
-487 EHILPQNPD
+487 EHILPLKPD
-496 QGYSAKEKNWA
+496 QGYSAKEKSWA
-507 KNPNIVH
+507 KNPHIVH

-521 MAKNANSS
+521 IPKNANSS

-536 EKRKEYLKGSY
+536 EKRKQYLKDSY

-560 EQIKERSEKLL
+560 VQIKERSEKLL
-571 DFLIARYR
+571 DFLIAHYR
-579 IAELVDEST
+579 IAELVGENA

-594 ALLKTLDD
+594 ALLKEI
-602 ASLKNKGS
+602 K
-610 IFSASNHNKEEQAML
+610 
-625 KR
+625 

>member
-23 GYAWQMR
+23 GYAWQER

-59 LENEF
+59 LENDF

-141 IEAYAF
+141 IEAYTF

-245 DHLEGFLKHF
+245 AHLEGFLKHF

-288 DEYEKIDELLLY
+288 EEYEKIDDLLFY
-300 LSYSSKVWYFLH
+300 LSYSSNVWYFLH

-332 KMRRLNALNDNA
+332 KMRRLNALSENA

-380 RFGFLIYVVAGKNT
+380 RFGFLIYGVAGKNT

-420 NLPTLEE
+420 NLPTLEK
-427 NFFNRQGN
+427 NFFNRQEN

-496 QGYSAKEKNWA
+496 QGYSTKEKNWA

-536 EKRKEYLKGSY
+536 KKESNTSK
-547 SEKEVAKNASFGV
+547 A
-560 EQIKERSEKLL
+560 
-571 DFLIARYR
+571 LIA
-579 IAELVDEST
+579 
-588 IKAFKN
+588 KKKWP
-594 ALLKTLDD
+594 KTLLLG
-602 ASLKNKGS
+602 SSKSKKGVKNY
-610 IFSASNHNKEEQAML
+610 
-625 KR
+625 

>member
-23 GYAWQMR
+23 GYAWQER

-44 LGNQFHYMH
+44 LGNKFHYMH

-64 ENSAF
+64 ESSAF

-84 LGLLAKTTQNKD
+84 LGLLAKITQNKD

-127 DLEAFKTSFYAKNL
+127 DLKAFKTSFYAKNL
-141 IEAYAF
+141 IDAYAF
-147 FKEKIS
+147 FQEKIS
-153 DTPIETLEKMFDALI
+153 DTPIEVLEKMFDALI
-168 KKMLFSVVGL
+168 KKMLFSVVEL
-178 NDSRIDPFSS
+178 NDDRIDPFSS

-216 CEGKKLEKLQQEIN
+216 CDEEDLENLQNEIN
-230 DTYTLIYHDLRQFED
+230 DTYTRIYHDLRQFED
-245 DHLEGFLKHF
+245 AHLESFLKHF
-255 VAYYYGEKGDFK
+255 VAYYYGENSKFK
-267 KRLLEMEFNAHKRYT
+267 ERLLNTAFDAHKKY
-282 DNTNFN
+282 DDLY
-288 DEYEKIDELLLY
+288 DEYEKIDDLLFY
-300 LSYSSKVWYFLH
+300 LSYSSKVWHFLH
-312 TLDDEE
+312 TLDEKSITLIVDDNRKLEM
-318 LRIEITP
+318 EITP
-325 KMRGLLD
+325 KMHNLLE
-332 KMRRLNALNDNA
+332 KMRRLNALSDNA
-344 FLPLLLSLLTIQR
+344 FLPLLLSLLTIQLVGR
-357 AGKSANEQ
+357 SANEQ
-365 PYTTKELEGLLEHLE
+365 PYTTQELEGLLEYLE
-380 RFGFLIYVVAGKNT
+380 RFGFLIYGVAGKNT

-401 LAFKAIQA
+401 LAFIAFRA
-409 YRFWGDKITIE
+409 YRYGEENIVIE
-420 NLPTLEE
+420 NLPTLEKS
-427 NFFNRQGN
+427 FFNRQGN
-435 SALELLEESIHSLKN
+435 SGLELLEESIHSKKN
-450 TEKWYKW
+450 TEKWYQW

-464 LYEYELHHNP
+464 LYEYELYHNP
-474 ETTLNFDGSIESI
+474 ETTLNFDSSLESI

-496 QGYSAKEKNWA
+496 QGYSAKEKSWA
-507 KNPNIVH
+507 KNPHIVH

-521 MAKNANSS
+521 IPKNANSS

-536 EKRKEYLKGSY
+536 EKRKQYLKGSY

-560 EQIKERSEKLL
+560 AQIKERSEKLL
-571 DFLIARYR
+571 DFLSR
-579 IAELVDEST
+579 ITTSLNWWV
-588 IKAFKN
+588 KVRLK
-594 ALLKTLDD
+594 LLKTL
-602 ASLKNKGS
+602 
-610 IFSASNHNKEEQAML
+610 F
-625 KR
+625 

>member
-1 MELLDLDGVIEK
+1 MKLLDLDGVIEK

-23 GYAWQMR
+23 GYAWQIR

-44 LGNQFHYMH
+44 LGSQFHYMH

-64 ENSAF
+64 EDSAF

-127 DLEAFKTSFYAKNL
+127 DLKAFKTSFYAKNL
-141 IEAYAF
+141 IDAYTF

-153 DTPIETLEKMFDALI
+153 DTPIEALEKMFDALI
-168 KKMLFSVVGL
+168 KKMLFSVVEL
-178 NDSRIDPFSS
+178 NDNRIDPFSS

-200 TLELLKN
+200 TLELFKN

-216 CEGKKLEKLQQEIN
+216 CDGKKLEKLQQEIN

-288 DEYEKIDELLLY
+288 EEYEKIDELLFY
-300 LSYSSKVWYFLH
+300 LSYSSKVWNFLH
-312 TLDDEE
+312 TLDEKSITLIVDDNKKLE
-318 LRIEITP
+318 IEITP
-325 KMRGLLD
+325 KMRGLLE

-357 AGKSANEQ
+357 TGKSANEQ
-365 PYTTKELEGLLEHLE
+365 PYTTQELEGLLEYLE
-380 RFGFLIYVVAGKNT
+380 RFGFLVYGVAGKNT

-401 LAFKAIQA
+401 LAFMAFKA
-409 YRFWGDKITIE
+409 YREGEGNITIE
-420 NLPTLEE
+420 DLPPLEKH
-427 NFFNRQGN
+427 FFNKQNN
-435 SALELLEESIHSLKN
+435 SALELLEENIHSKKN
-450 TEKWYKW
+450 AEKWYQW

-474 ETTLNFDGSIESI
+474 ETTLNFDSSIESI

-496 QGYSAKEKNWA
+496 QSYSTKEKNWA

-521 MAKNANSS
+521 IPKNANSS
-529 LSNKPFD
+529 LSNKPFE
-536 EKRKEYLKGSY
+536 EKRKQYLKGSY

-571 DFLIARYR
+571 DFLIAHYR
-579 IAELVDEST
+579 IAELVGESA

-594 ALLKTLDD
+594 ALLKD
-602 ASLKNKGS
+602 
-610 IFSASNHNKEEQAML
+610 IE
-625 KR
+625 

>member
-1 MELLDLDGVIEK
+1 MELLNLDGVIEK

-23 GYAWQMR
+23 GYAWQIR

-44 LGNQFHYMH
+44 LGDKFHYMH

-64 ENSAF
+64 ESSAF

-96 PKYSLINL
+96 PKYSFINL

-127 DLEAFKTSFYAKNL
+127 DLKAFKTSFYAKNL
-141 IEAYAF
+141 IETYAF

-153 DTPIETLEKMFDALI
+153 DTPIEALEKMFDALI

-178 NDSRIDPFSS
+178 NDNRIDPFSS

-245 DHLEGFLKHF
+245 AHLEGFLKHF
-255 VAYYYGEKGDFK
+255 VEYYYGEKGDFK

-288 DEYEKIDELLLY
+288 DEYEKIDDLLFY
-300 LSYSSKVWYFLH
+300 LSYSSKVWNFLH
-312 TLDDEE
+312 TLDEKSITLIVDDNKKLE
-318 LRIEITP
+318 IEITP
-325 KMRGLLD
+325 KMRNLLD

-365 PYTTKELEGLLEHLE
+365 PYTTQELEGLLEHLE
-380 RFGFLIYVVAGKNT
+380 RFGFLIYGVAGKNT

-401 LAFKAIQA
+401 LAFEAFRAFRYGEENIV
-409 YRFWGDKITIE
+409 IE
-420 NLPTLEE
+420 NLPTLEK

-435 SALELLEESIHSLKN
+435 SALELLEESILSKKN
-450 TEKWYKW
+450 AEKWYKW

-496 QGYSAKEKNWA
+496 QDYSAKEKSWA

-521 MAKNANSS
+521 IAKNANSS

-571 DFLIARYR
+571 DFLIVHYN
-579 IAELVDEST
+579 IAELVGESA

-594 ALLKTLDD
+594 A
-602 ASLKNKGS
+602 SLKDIK
-610 IFSASNHNKEEQAML
+610 
-625 KR
+625 